1 MTNQATKASLTRKHR
16 KGQYDGS
23 WYSQDGTIEVRPA
36 YGPSLR
42 GGSVTRPSYYCVI
55 DGQGQGQRTASDL
68 DRARWIVA
76 GMLARRIKENGS

>member
-1 MTNQATKASLTRKHR
+1 MEKASLTRKHR

-36 YGPSLR
+36 YSPSLR

-55 DGQGQGQRTASDL
+55 DSQGSPMRTRPNLDGARSLVAHILQMRAS
-68 DRARWIVA
+68 ASV
-76 GMLARRIKENGS
+76 